1 MKSTPSKPL
10 FILIALLAIGQ
21 FQSRAANDG
30 PSPAVSPAPQEKT
43 VSPYSFTLLP
53 KAFQQHPVLAIS
65 VITDMTAEGKKC
77 PPPTPANPCYYYCH
91 SSGYHQE
98 GQGASEEGAVSDK
111 NMMNWV
117 QKVLASQNY
126 LPANREH
133 PATLLLFFFWGVHSK
148 LDLDPSENGDNSV
161 RDVGHHNLLSR
172 AALVGGAGFAK
183 DLAEALKQRDLSSGG
198 PTMSFL
204 DPVYR
209 FANRDTLTSN
219 LMEQVFDDC
228 YYVVISAFDAFAFA
242 QGEKKLL
249 WRTKMSTP
257 AQSVS
262 LAETASALVA
272 SGGPF
277 LGREMAQA
285 SIVGKRIS
293 RSGTVELGE
302 LKVIATDE
310 KLLEKQNQETPP
322 GKK

>member
-1 MKSTPSKPL
+1 MNSTSSKPL
-10 FILIALLAIGQ
+10 FILIAVFAIGL
-21 FQSRAANDG
+21 FQSRAATDD
-30 PSPAVSPAPQEKT
+30 PAPTVSPAPKEKT
-43 VSPYSFTLLP
+43 VSLYSFTLLP

-77 PPPTPANPCYYYCH
+77 PPPTSGNPCYYYCH

-98 GQGASEEGAVSDK
+98 GQGASEEGSVSDE
-111 NMMNWV
+111 NMMKWV

-126 LPANREH
+126 LPANKEH
-133 PATLLLFFFWGVHSK
+133 PATLILFFFWGVHSK
-148 LDLDPSENGDNSV
+148 LDLTPSENDDISI

-183 DLAEALKQRDLSSGG
+183 ELAKAIEQRDLSSAG
-198 PTMSFL
+198 PTLAFL

-277 LGREMAQA
+277 LGREMLQA

-293 RSGTVELGE
+293 RSGKVELGE
-302 LKVIATDE
+302 LKVLGIDE
-310 KLLEKQNQETPP
+310 KYPEKQNQEPP
-322 GKK
+322 PEKK

>member
-1 MKSTPSKPL
+1 MNSTPLKPL
-10 FILIALLAIGQ
+10 FILVALLAIGLS
-21 FQSRAANDG
+21 QSRAATDD
-30 PSPAVSPAPQEKT
+30 PAPPISQTPQEKT

-53 KAFQQHPVLAIS
+53 RAFQQHPVLAIS
-65 VITDMTAEGKKC
+65 VITDVTPEGKKC
-77 PPPTPANPCYYYCH
+77 PPPTAANPCYYYCH

-98 GQGASEEGAVSDK
+98 GQGASEEGSVSNE
-111 NMMNWV
+111 NMMKWV
-117 QKVLASQNY
+117 QKALASQNY
-126 LPANREH
+126 LPGNKEH
-133 PATLLLFFFWGVHSK
+133 PATLILFFFWGVHSK
-148 LDLDPSENGDNSV
+148 LDLNASENGDNGF

-183 DLAEALKQRDLSSGG
+183 ELAKAIEQRDLSGG
-198 PTMSFL
+198 PTWSFL

-209 FANRDTLTSN
+209 FANRDALTSN

-277 LGREMAQA
+277 LGREMLQA

-302 LKVIATDE
+302 LKTIGMDE
-310 KLLEKQNQETPP
+310 KYPEKQNQETPSE
-322 GKK
+322 KK

>member
-1 MKSTPSKPL
+1 MNSTPSKPL
-10 FILIALLAIGQ
+10 FILVALLAIGLS
-21 FQSRAANDG
+21 QSRAATDD
-30 PSPAVSPAPQEKT
+30 PSPAVSQTPQEKT

-53 KAFQQHPVLAIS
+53 KAFQRHPILAIS
-65 VITDMTAEGKKC
+65 VITDMTPEGKKW
-77 PPPTPANPCYYYCH
+77 PSPTAANPCYYYCH
-91 SSGYHQE
+91 SSGYHRE
-98 GQGASEEGAVSDK
+98 GQGASEDGSVSNE
-111 NMMNWV
+111 NMIKWV
-117 QKVLASQNY
+117 QKALAAQNY
-126 LPANREH
+126 LPGNKEH
-133 PATLLLFFFWGVHSK
+133 PATLILFFFWGVHSK
-148 LDLDPSENGDNSV
+148 LDLNPSENGDNGF

-183 DLAEALKQRDLSSGG
+183 ELAKAIEQRDLSGG
-198 PTMSFL
+198 PTWSFL

-209 FANRDTLTSN
+209 FANRDTLTYN

-277 LGREMAQA
+277 LGREMLQA

-302 LKVIATDE
+302 LKTIGMDE
-310 KLLEKQNQETPP
+310 KYPEKQNQETPSE
-322 GKK
+322 KK